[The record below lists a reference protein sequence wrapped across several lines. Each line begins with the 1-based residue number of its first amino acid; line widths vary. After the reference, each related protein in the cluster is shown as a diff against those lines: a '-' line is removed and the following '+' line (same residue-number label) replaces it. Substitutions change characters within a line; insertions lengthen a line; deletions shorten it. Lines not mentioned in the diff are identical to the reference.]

1 MYPFFIVVAPHV
13 ILYCLFH
20 RQHGAARESQMITV
34 NGIVTFYLQDVFPF
48 IVRYEA
54 TADEN
59 GEVIDINEEM
69 EDCSIDIFKHDL
81 EWKYQIAMQQAVQL
95 DVQKQIAYINS

>member
-1 MYPFFIVVAPHV
+1 
-13 ILYCLFH
+13 
-20 RQHGAARESQMITV
+20 MITV

-54 TADEN
+54 TVEN

-81 EWKYQIAMQQAVQL
+81 EWKYLNEMQRAVQL
-95 DVQKQIAYINS
+95 DVKQKLEYLAA